1 MVSTPKRETESF
13 AWPTSSV
20 QGIQMW
26 LKSVEPFDSI
36 EDDFELV
43 DEDTSSLDES
53 SFTLESKP
61 HVDLTIPKLDVEK
74 SPNNDLDIWLKK
86 EAIPLKS
93 AFKHLEQDE
102 LLAAE
107 VDETPKDKKVS
118 PDTEIWIISQNK
130 MSGKATVADYEM
142 FNHLRQ
148 ESDNLMNWVKKELIK
163 EPDLVLEV
171 NNPFKAWADFEKTI
185 EWIHESNPDRAGSS
199 SSLTSNGYADL
210 WLHKTSPA
218 INTSDT
224 PNEVLKPED
233 TSYEKWLKK
242 DNPLKQNEIKKRNP
256 VCNWDNILR
265 TPDKDS
271 FAKFIKPTEK
281 ETEKASDDNPDKK
294 WLLPNK
300 DEQQPYVQI
309 PFEIPLQEDD
319 NNKWLYKE
327 VRNSE
332 KSERPFTFSFEQS
345 GKWLYQ
351 KK

>member
-1 MVSTPKRETESF
+1 M
-13 AWPTSSV
+13 
-20 QGIQMW
+20 
-26 LKSVEPFDSI
+26 
-36 EDDFELV
+36 
-43 DEDTSSLDES
+43 DES

-61 HVDLTIPKLDVEK
+61 HVDLTIPKLDVEGSPK
-74 SPNNDLDIWLKK
+74 SDLDIWLKK

-118 PDTEIWIISQNK
+118 PDMEIWIISQNK
-130 MSGKATVADYEM
+130 LGGEKTTVANYEM
-142 FNHLRQ
+142 FSHLRQ

-163 EPDLVLEV
+163 EPDHVLEV
-171 NNPFKAWADFEKTI
+171 YNPLKAWADYEKTI
-185 EWIHESNPDRAGSS
+185 EWIHESNPDRAGPSF
-199 SSLTSNGYADL
+199 SLTSNGYADL

-218 INTSDT
+218 TNTSDT
-224 PNEVLKPED
+224 PTFQNEVTLKPEV

-242 DNPLKQNEIKKRNP
+242 DNPLEHNEVKNKNS
-256 VCNWDNILR
+256 VGNWDNILR
-265 TPDKDS
+265 TPDKNS
-271 FAKFIKPTEK
+271 FTKFIKPTEK

-294 WLLPNK
+294 WLFPNK

-309 PFEIPLQEDD
+309 PSEIPLQANE

-332 KSERPFTFSFEQS
+332 KSEWPFTFSFEQS